1 MERLLQ
7 YVFDG
12 LSLGSIYA
20 LLALGLVVV
29 FRGTGYLNFAQG
41 EMAMICTFFTWQF
54 HAWGLPLVVSVLL
67 GMVTGF
73 VLGAGVEV
81 SLIRRVAKKS
91 EAGVFV
97 VSIAMFLGFNSL
109 AGMIWGNL
117 PPEEMPSLFPDEPND
132 FVKIFGAVWRYEYIG
147 IMIVALLLMGL
158 LFLLFA
164 KTKFGLAM
172 RAVASNPESARL
184 VGIPTG
190 VVLAASWGIA
200 AAMGALSGAMVG
212 GLAGELT
219 SLLMFTPFIYA
230 SASATL
236 GGFDSPGGAVIAG
249 LLIGV
254 GEQLAAGY
262 APGWIGQELR
272 LGVALVTIFVVLL
285 FKPSGLF
292 GSTKVERV

>member
-29 FRGTGYLNFAQG
+29 FRGTGHLNFAQG

-67 GMVTGF
+67 GMVAGF

-117 PPEEMPSLFPDEPND
+117 PPEEMPSLFPDEPDD
-132 FVKIFGAVWRYEYIG
+132 FVRIFGAVWRYEYIG

>member
-1 MERLLQ
+1 MERFFQ

-12 LSLGSIYA
+12 LSFGAIYA

-29 FRGTGYLNFAQG
+29 FRGTGHLNFAQG
-41 EMAMICTFFTWQF
+41 EMAMFCTFLTWQYQ
-54 HAWGLPLVVSVLL
+54 AWGAPLVIAVLL
-67 GMVTGF
+67 GMVSGF
-73 VLGAGVEV
+73 ALGAGAEV
-81 SLIRRVAKKS
+81 SLIRQVSKKS

-97 VSIAMFLGFNSL
+97 VAIALFLGLNSL
-109 AGMIWGNL
+109 AAMIWGNL
-117 PPEEMPSLFPDEPND
+117 PPEQLPSLFPNKPTD
-132 FVKIFGAVWRYEYIG
+132 FVRIFGAVWRVQYIG
-147 IMIVALLLMGL
+147 ILVVALTLMGL
-158 LFLLFA
+158 LFLLFS

-172 RAVASNPESARL
+172 RSVASNPESARL
-184 VGIPTG
+184 AGIPTG
-190 VVLAASWGIA
+190 VVLASSWGIA
-200 AAMGALSGAMVG
+200 GAMGALAGSLFGATT
-212 GLAGELT
+212 GEL
-219 SLLMFTPFIYA
+219 SPGLMFTVFIYA

-249 LLIGV
+249 LSIGV

-292 GSTKVERV
+292 GSVKVQRV

>member
-29 FRGTGYLNFAQG
+29 FRGTGHLNFAQG

-54 HAWGLPLVVSVLL
+54 HAWGLPLVVSVLV
-67 GMVTGF
+67 GMVAGF

-117 PPEEMPSLFPDEPND
+117 PPEEMPSLFPDEPDD
-132 FVKIFGAVWRYEYIG
+132 FVRIFGAVWRYEYIG

>member
-29 FRGTGYLNFAQG
+29 FRGTGHLNFAQG
-41 EMAMICTFFTWQF
+41 EMAMFCTFLVWQY
-54 HAWGLPLVVSVLL
+54 HEWGVPLVLAVLL

-73 VLGAGVEV
+73 LMGAGVETTV
-81 SLIRRVAKKS
+81 VRGVAKKS
-91 EAGVFV
+91 QAGVFV
-97 VSIAMFLGFNSL
+97 VSIALFLGLNSL
-109 AGMIWGNL
+109 AAMIWGNL
-117 PPEEMPSLFPDEPND
+117 PPEEMPSLFPDEPDD
-132 FVKIFGAVWRYEYIG
+132 FVKIAGAVWRYEYIG
-147 IMIVALLLMGL
+147 ILVVGLVLMGL
-158 LFLLFA
+158 LFALFA

-172 RAVASNPESARL
+172 RSVASNPESARL
-184 VGIPTG
+184 AGIPTG
-190 VVLAASWGIA
+190 LVLASSWGIA
-200 AAMGALSGAMVG
+200 GAMGALSGSMFG
-212 GLAGELT
+212 GVVGELNAG
-219 SLLMFTPFIYA
+219 LMFTVFIYA

-249 LLIGV
+249 LAIGV

>member
-29 FRGTGYLNFAQG
+29 FRGTGHLNFAQG

-54 HAWGLPLVVSVLL
+54 NAWGLPLVVSVLL
-67 GMVTGF
+67 GMVAGF

-117 PPEEMPSLFPDEPND
+117 PPEEMPSLFPDEPDD

>member
-29 FRGTGYLNFAQG
+29 FRGTGHLNFAQG

-67 GMVTGF
+67 GMVAGF

>member
-1 MERLLQ
+1 
-7 YVFDG
+7 
-12 LSLGSIYA
+12 
-20 LLALGLVVV
+20 
-29 FRGTGYLNFAQG
+29 
-41 EMAMICTFFTWQF
+41 
-54 HAWGLPLVVSVLL
+54 
-67 GMVTGF
+67 
-73 VLGAGVEV
+73 
-81 SLIRRVAKKS
+81 
-91 EAGVFV
+91 
-97 VSIAMFLGFNSL
+97 MFLGFNSL

-117 PPEEMPSLFPDEPND
+117 PPEEMPSLFPDEPDD

-147 IMIVALLLMGL
+147 IMIVALVLMGL

>member
-29 FRGTGYLNFAQG
+29 FRGTGHLNFAQG

-117 PPEEMPSLFPDEPND
+117 PPEEMPSLFPDEPDD

-190 VVLAASWGIA
+190 VVRAASWGIA

>member
-29 FRGTGYLNFAQG
+29 FRGTGHLNFAQG

-67 GMVTGF
+67 GMVAGF

-117 PPEEMPSLFPDEPND
+117 PPEEMPSLFPDEPDD

-147 IMIVALLLMGL
+147 IMIVALVLMGL

>member
-1 MERLLQ
+1 
-7 YVFDG
+7 
-12 LSLGSIYA
+12 
-20 LLALGLVVV
+20 
-29 FRGTGYLNFAQG
+29 
-41 EMAMICTFFTWQF
+41 
-54 HAWGLPLVVSVLL
+54 
-67 GMVTGF
+67 
-73 VLGAGVEV
+73 
-81 SLIRRVAKKS
+81 
-91 EAGVFV
+91 
-97 VSIAMFLGFNSL
+97 MFLGFNSL

-117 PPEEMPSLFPDEPND
+117 PPEEMPSLFPDEPDD

-158 LFLLFA
+158 LFVLFA

-249 LLIGV
+249 LAIGV

>member
-1 MERLLQ
+1 MDRFFQ

-12 LSLGSIYA
+12 LSFGAIYA

-29 FRGTGYLNFAQG
+29 FRGTGHLNFAQG
-41 EMAMICTFFTWQF
+41 EMAMFCTFMTWQYD
-54 HAWGLPLVVSVLL
+54 AWGVPLVLAVLL

-73 VLGAGVEV
+73 ALGAGTEV
-81 SLIRRVAKKS
+81 SLIRNVAKKS

-97 VSIAMFLGFNSL
+97 VSIALFLGLNSL

-117 PPEEMPSLFPDEPND
+117 PPEGMDSLFPDEPTD
-132 FVKIFGAVWRYEYIG
+132 FARIFGAVWRYEYIG
-147 IMIVALLLMGL
+147 ILIVALALMGA
-158 LFLLFA
+158 LFALFA

-184 VGIPTG
+184 AGIPTG
-190 VVLAASWGIA
+190 AVLASSWGIA
-200 AAMGALSGAMVG
+200 GAMGALAGTLVAGAN
-212 GLAGELT
+212 GEVFP
-219 SLLMFTPFIYA
+219 SLMFSVFIYA
-230 SASATL
+230 SAAATL

-249 LLIGV
+249 LSIGV

-272 LGVALVTIFVVLL
+272 LGVALVIIFVVLL

-292 GSTKVERV
+292 GSVKVQRV

>member
-7 YVFDG
+7 YIFDG

-29 FRGTGYLNFAQG
+29 FRGTGHLNFAQG

-67 GMVTGF
+67 GMVAGF
-73 VLGAGVEV
+73 ALGAGVEV

-117 PPEEMPSLFPDEPND
+117 PPEEMPSLFPDEPDD

-147 IMIVALLLMGL
+147 IMVVALLLMGL

-164 KTKFGLAM
+164 RTKFGLAM

-190 VVLAASWGIA
+190 LVLASSWGIA

-249 LLIGV
+249 LAIGV

-292 GSTKVERV
+292 GSAKVERV

>member
-29 FRGTGYLNFAQG
+29 FRGTGHLNFAQG

-117 PPEEMPSLFPDEPND
+117 PPEEMPSLFPDEPDD

-158 LFLLFA
+158 LFVLFA

>member
-29 FRGTGYLNFAQG
+29 FRGTGHLNFAQG

-54 HAWGLPLVVSVLL
+54 HAWGLPLVASVLL
-67 GMVTGF
+67 GMVAGF

-117 PPEEMPSLFPDEPND
+117 PPEEMPSLFPDEPDD

>member
-1 MERLLQ
+1 MDRFFQ

-12 LSLGSIYA
+12 LSFGAIYA

-29 FRGTGYLNFAQG
+29 FRGTGHLNFAQG
-41 EMAMICTFFTWQF
+41 EMAMFCTFLTWQYD
-54 HAWGLPLVVSVLL
+54 AWGAPLILAVLL

-73 VLGAGVEV
+73 ALGAGTEV
-81 SLIRRVAKKS
+81 TLIRNVAKKS

-97 VSIAMFLGFNSL
+97 VSIALFLGLNSL
-109 AGMIWGNL
+109 AAMIWGNL
-117 PPEEMPSLFPDEPND
+117 PPEGMASLFPDAPTD
-132 FVKIFGAVWRYEYIG
+132 FTRIFGAVWRYEYMG
-147 IMIVALLLMGL
+147 ILVVALVLMGL

-184 VGIPTG
+184 SGIPTG
-190 VVLAASWGIA
+190 VVLASSWGIA
-200 AAMGALSGAMVG
+200 GAMGAL
-212 GLAGELT
+212 AGTLVAGVNGEVFPG
-219 SLLMFTPFIYA
+219 LMFSVFIYA
-230 SASATL
+230 AASATL

-249 LLIGV
+249 LSIGV

-292 GSTKVERV
+292 GSVKVQRV

>member
-29 FRGTGYLNFAQG
+29 FRGTGHLNFAQG

-54 HAWGLPLVVSVLL
+54 NAWGLPLVVSVLL
-67 GMVTGF
+67 GMVAGF

-117 PPEEMPSLFPDEPND
+117 PPEDMPSLFPDEPDD

-249 LLIGV
+249 LSIGV

>member
-29 FRGTGYLNFAQG
+29 FRGTGHLNFAQG

-117 PPEEMPSLFPDEPND
+117 PPEEMPSLFPDEPDD

-158 LFLLFA
+158 LFVLFA

-249 LLIGV
+249 LAIGV

>member
-29 FRGTGYLNFAQG
+29 FRGTGHLNFAQG

-117 PPEEMPSLFPDEPND
+117 PPEGMPSLFPDEPDD

-147 IMIVALLLMGL
+147 ILIVALLLMGL

-172 RAVASNPESARL
+172 RAVASNAESARL

-190 VVLAASWGIA
+190 WVLASSWGIA
-200 AAMGALSGAMVG
+200 AAMGALAGALVAGVNGEVG
-212 GLAGELT
+212 PG
-219 SLLMFTPFIYA
+219 LMFAIFIYA
-230 SASATL
+230 SAAATL

>member
-1 MERLLQ
+1 MDRFFQ

-12 LSLGSIYA
+12 LSFGAIYA

-29 FRGTGYLNFAQG
+29 FRGTGHLNFAQG
-41 EMAMICTFFTWQF
+41 EMAMFCTFLTWQYD
-54 HAWGLPLVVSVLL
+54 AWGVPLVLAVAL
-67 GMVTGF
+67 GMITGF
-73 VLGAGVEV
+73 ALGAGTEV
-81 SLIRRVAKKS
+81 SLIRNVAKKS

-97 VSIAMFLGFNSL
+97 VSIALFLGLNSL

-117 PPEEMPSLFPDEPND
+117 PPEGMASLFPDKPTD
-132 FVKIFGAVWRYEYIG
+132 FARIFGAVWRYEYIG
-147 IMIVALLLMGL
+147 ILVVALALMGA
-158 LFLLFA
+158 LFALFA

-184 VGIPTG
+184 AGIPTG
-190 VVLAASWGIA
+190 AVLASSWGIA
-200 AAMGALSGAMVG
+200 GAMGALAGTLVAGAN
-212 GLAGELT
+212 GEVFPG
-219 SLLMFTPFIYA
+219 LMFSVFIYA
-230 SASATL
+230 SAAATL

-249 LLIGV
+249 LSIGV

-272 LGVALVTIFVVLL
+272 LGVALVIIFVVLL

-292 GSTKVERV
+292 GSVKVQRV

>member
-29 FRGTGYLNFAQG
+29 FRGTGHLNFAQG

-67 GMVTGF
+67 GMVAGF

-117 PPEEMPSLFPDEPND
+117 PPEEMPSLFPDEPDD

>member
-29 FRGTGYLNFAQG
+29 FRGTGHLNFAQG

-67 GMVTGF
+67 GMVAGF

-97 VSIAMFLGFNSL
+97 VSIAMFLGLNSL

-117 PPEEMPSLFPDEPND
+117 PPEEMPSLFPDEPDD

-147 IMIVALLLMGL
+147 IMIVALVLMGL

>member
-29 FRGTGYLNFAQG
+29 FRGTGHLNFAQG

-54 HAWGLPLVVSVLL
+54 HAWGLPLVASVLL
-67 GMVTGF
+67 GMVAGF

-117 PPEEMPSLFPDEPND
+117 PPEEMPSLFPDEPDD

-147 IMIVALLLMGL
+147 IMIVALVLMGL

>member
-29 FRGTGYLNFAQG
+29 FRGTGHLNFAQG

-54 HAWGLPLVVSVLL
+54 NAWGLPLVVSVLL
-67 GMVTGF
+67 GMVAGF

-117 PPEEMPSLFPDEPND
+117 PPEDMPSLFPDEPDD

-172 RAVASNPESARL
+172 RAVASNPDSARL